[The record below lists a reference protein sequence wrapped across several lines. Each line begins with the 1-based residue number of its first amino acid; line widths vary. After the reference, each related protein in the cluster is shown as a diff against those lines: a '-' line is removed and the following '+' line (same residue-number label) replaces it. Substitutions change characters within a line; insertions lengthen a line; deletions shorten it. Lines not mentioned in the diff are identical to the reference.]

1 MSMIAVIPA
10 RSGSKGLPDK
20 NIKLLAGKPLLS
32 YSIEAALKA
41 NIFDTVMVSTDSER
55 YAEIAKKYGAE
66 VPFLRSEETASDA
79 ASTHDCIIE
88 VLDKY
93 KALGKNFDKVMILQ
107 PTSPLRSVK
116 SIVGVVKA
124 YRDCN
129 ANGIVSVCEVEHSPL
144 WSNVLPEDK
153 SMKGFLSNQA
163 NKPRQALRTYYRLNG
178 AIYLYNSL
186 YYCSNEDEYNDK
198 VFAYIMPKDESID
211 IDSQFDFDLAECI
224 LQKRKIF

>member
-66 VPFLRSEETASDA
+66 VPFLRSEETASDV
-79 ASTHDCIIE
+79 ASTRDCIIE

-93 KALGKNFDKVMILQ
+93 KTLGKRFDKVMILQ
-107 PTSPLRSVK
+107 PTSPLRTYENIIYSNELYTKRGAKTV
-116 SIVGVVKA
+116 I
-124 YRDCN
+124 
-129 ANGIVSVCEVEHSPL
+129 SVCKMEHSPL
-144 WSNVLPEDK
+144 WCNVLPPSL
-153 SMKGFLSNQA
+153 SMEGFIPKKNDQM
-163 NKPRQALRTYYRLNG
+163 RQSLDTYYRING
-178 AIYLYNSL
+178 AIYLHEVN
-186 YYCSNEDEYNDK
+186 YYMSHEYFYDK
-198 VFAYIMPKDESID
+198 NCIAYVMDPQISID
-211 IDSQFDFDLAECI
+211 IDTEWDFANAEMI
-224 LQKRKIF
+224 LLKRGF

>member
-1 MSMIAVIPA
+1 MIAVIPA

-79 ASTHDCIIE
+79 ASTRDCIIE

-107 PTSPLRSVK
+107 PTSPLRTSQNIIDADLLYKQRNAKSVISVNVMDH
-116 SIVGVVKA
+116 SIEW
-124 YRDCN
+124 CN
-129 ANGIVSVCEVEHSPL
+129 TLGQDLSLKNFL
-144 WSNVLPEDK
+144 LPEKDLRRQD
-153 SMKGFLSNQA
+153 MKQ
-163 NKPRQALRTYYRLNG
+163 YYMLNG
-178 AIYLYNSL
+178 SIYLHDVD
-186 YYCSNEDEYNDK
+186 YYYQHKYCFDERA
-198 VFAYIMPKDESID
+198 FAYIMSREQSID
-211 IDSQFDFDLAECI
+211 IDTILDFKFAEVLI
-224 LQKRKIF
+224 KETSPR